1 MAISPPKK
9 IAKNESG
16 MSIWQM
22 DVSEILFGNI
32 KIAKLKDIAMFCRK
46 LSFLLD
52 SGLSIKMSLPVLR
65 SQVENRGLGMAV
77 GKLHKMVEQGESLS
91 LAMTDAKVFPL
102 FLCGYV
108 SIGEKTGQLA
118 EVFTKLADYYEEH
131 AKIEDELAAA
141 MVYPI
146 MVTVMMLGVIIL
158 SVTLVLPGYADIFM
172 DSDIPMPRIT
182 AGLIA
187 ASDFIS
193 ENFAFVLLGLMLLIV
208 SAVAFFKSGT
218 GSSFLT
224 AVKLKNSLVRKS
236 INLKIA
242 ESLSLLLYSGI
253 NVSDAIPTCVK
264 LLGNEKIKK
273 DFFELETDLRKGRPF
288 WASLNK
294 LPYVDKQFVSLVKIG
309 EETGSLAKTV
319 SKCSEYLLADYKL
332 SIKKLNKQV
341 EPIITLVLGIFLALI
356 MLAVV
361 LPTFELAGVM

>member
-1 MAISPPKK
+1 MAICPPKK
-9 IAKNESG
+9 VDKSKNG
-16 MSIWQM
+16 VSIWQM
-22 DVSEILFGNI
+22 DVSEILFGAKKN
-32 KIAKLKDIAMFCRK
+32 AKLKDIAMFCRK

-52 SGLSIKMSLPVLR
+52 SGLSIKASLPVLR
-65 SQVENRGLGMAV
+65 GQIENRGLGVAV
-77 GKLHKMVEQGESLS
+77 GKLHSMVEQGESLS
-91 LAMTDAKVFPL
+91 MAMTGVKVFPL

-108 SIGEKTGQLA
+108 SIGEKTGRLA
-118 EVFTKLADYYEEH
+118 EVFSKLADYYEEH

-146 MVTVMMLGVIIL
+146 MVTIMMLGVIIL

-172 DSDIPMPRIT
+172 DSDIPMPRVT
-182 AGLIA
+182 SSLIA
-187 ASDFIS
+187 ASDFITG
-193 ENFAFVLLGLMLLIV
+193 NFAFVALGLLLLI
-208 SAVAFFKSGT
+208 ACIGAFFKSKT
-218 GSSFLT
+218 GSSSLN
-224 AVKLKNSLVRKS
+224 AIKLKNSLIRKS

-253 NVSDAIPTCVK
+253 SVSDAIPICVK
-264 LLGNEKIKK
+264 LQGNEKIRK
-273 DFFELETDLRKGRPF
+273 DFFELESDLRRGRPF

-309 EETGSLAKTV
+309 EERGALAKTIA
-319 SKCSEYLLADYKL
+319 KCSEYLLADYKL
-332 SIKKLNKQV
+332 SIKNLNKLI